1 MKKIGLIVN
10 PKAGQ
15 GAEKN
20 LELARKA
27 IAGLKPVQVFTGPG
41 VIGGDAIPDASLIN
55 IPEGETGRKVTQ
67 WLAVQLAQQEID
79 AIVVIGGDGTMTDVA
94 FALLE
99 AGDQQPILGIGA
111 GSTNIGGLVT
121 CQAAEVEELASTELS
136 VKNIDALAASCNG
149 ENLALAFNDMVIGT
163 TMVGTL
169 DGVVC
174 DLDASQHLQG
184 VRVPGRPQAIGT
196 ITALVS
202 KKSPDGSVEV
212 ASGSQVGTVIT
223 GFAHADRFY
232 GKAIAGGVCLTALVG
247 LPAGCLVCEQPLVR
261 VQLEIS
267 DLVTVEP
274 VRSAYTSLA
283 EADTIHITGI
293 GPPAVLI
300 ADGNPLKALTP
311 DNQVFIQVLRNA
323 VRMLRV
329 VKQ

>member
-20 LELARKA
+20 LEIARKA
-27 IAGLKPVQVFTGPG
+27 VAGLKPVQVFTGPG
-41 VIGGDAIPDASLIN
+41 VIGGDAFPNASLID
-55 IPEGETGRKVTQ
+55 IPESETGRKVTQ
-67 WLAVQLAQQEID
+67 WLAVQLAQQGVD

-121 CQAAEVEELASTELS
+121 CQAAEVEELASAELS
-136 VKNIDALAASCNG
+136 FENIDALAASCNG
-149 ENLALAFNDMVIGT
+149 KNLALAFNDMVIGT

-169 DGVVC
+169 DGEVC
-174 DLDASQHLQG
+174 DLNASQHLQG
-184 VRVPGRPQAIGT
+184 VRELGRPQAIGT

-212 ASGSQVGTVIT
+212 ASGSQVGTVIA
-223 GFAHADRFY
+223 GFAHADRFF

-261 VQLEIS
+261 VQLELS
-267 DLVTVEP
+267 DLVAVEP

-283 EADTIHITGI
+283 EANTIQITGI

-300 ADGNPLKALTP
+300 ADGNPLKALTL
-311 DNQVFIQVLRNA
+311 DDQVHIRVLRDA
-323 VRMLRV
+323 IRMLRIV
-329 VKQ
+329 EQ